1 MVLLDLGKVLV
12 LRPTS
17 SQSVAP
23 VKRRIPLGISYKEN
37 IHYWL
42 TLISQDF
49 SLHLWLRIIKLH
61 GDRNGKPFMQIFT
74 GNSACNNHHLTLFKS
89 SRTNERDKKY
99 LLIWAFWYRW
109 HHCYHFLHRLVV
121 CSQTYFVIFGRQLK
135 WKVLI
140 DVDFSDSRKKD
151 AALSF
156 AFLSRVSAAAISKR
170 PPVKTERE
178 NIETNT
184 IQ

>member
-37 IHYWL
+37 IYYWL

-61 GDRNGKPFMQIFT
+61 GDREWKAIYANFYGKFGVQQPPFNFIQ
-74 GNSACNNHHLTLFKS
+74 S
-89 SRTNERDKKY
+89 SRTNESDKKY

>member
-23 VKRRIPLGISYKEN
+23 VKRRIPLGISYNEN
-37 IHYWL
+37 SHYWL

-61 GDRNGKPFMQIFT
+61 VVRIGKSFMQIFT
-74 GNSACNNHHLTLFKS
+74 GNSACNLTFNFIQS
-89 SRTNERDKKY
+89 SRTSERDKNY
-99 LLIWAFWYRW
+99 LPIWAFWYRW

-121 CSQTYFVIFGRQLK
+121 CFQTYFVIFGRQLK

-156 AFLSRVSAAAISKR
+156 AFLSRVSGGDFKAPAGKNWEG
-170 PPVKTERE
+170 K
-178 NIETNT
+178 
-184 IQ
+184 

>member
-1 MVLLDLGKVLV
+1 MATDYKTSWRQKWKAIYANFYGKFGVQQ
-12 LRPTS
+12 P
-17 SQSVAP
+17 
-23 VKRRIPLGISYKEN
+23 
-37 IHYWL
+37 
-42 TLISQDF
+42 
-49 SLHLWLRIIKLH
+49 
-61 GDRNGKPFMQIFT
+61 PFNFIQ
-74 GNSACNNHHLTLFKS
+74 S

-156 AFLSRVSAAAISKR
+156 AFLSRGSAAAILKR

-178 NIETNT
+178 NNETNT